1 MSAFGAKRTWLLRCK
16 CPLMTQSGHRRP
28 VGLWLLTGPFQMIG
42 LEIDPEIL
50 AMFGYAGRDYECSE
64 EPTPRL
70 NKFGQDP

>member
-1 MSAFGAKRTWLLRCK
+1 MGLL
-16 CPLMTQSGHRRP
+16 
-28 VGLWLLTGPFQMIG
+28 LLTGPFQMMW

>member
-1 MSAFGAKRTWLLRCK
+1 
-16 CPLMTQSGHRRP
+16 MTQSGHRRP
-28 VGLWLLTGPFQMIG
+28 VGLQLLTGSFQMMW
-42 LEIDPEIL
+42 LEIDRDLL